1 MPLLWKK
8 DWQMRKMQK
17 TEQGVCLRVRVKGA
31 LILKTMGKAVLI
43 YSLKPESPETN
54 LNAIV
59 EQIKKI
65 PHFDN
70 LEIKPFM
77 FGMNQIFVTFVMN
90 DKVQTTGLE
99 EIEKKLHE
107 LRGVGSI
114 NQEAM
119 TLV

>member
-1 MPLLWKK
+1 
-8 DWQMRKMQK
+8 
-17 TEQGVCLRVRVKGA
+17 
-31 LILKTMGKAVLI
+31 MGKAVLI
-43 YSLKPESPETN
+43 YSLKPESPDTD
-54 LNAIV
+54 LTVVA

-77 FGMNQIFVTFVMN
+77 FGMNQIFATFVMD

-107 LRGVGSI
+107 LKGISSV